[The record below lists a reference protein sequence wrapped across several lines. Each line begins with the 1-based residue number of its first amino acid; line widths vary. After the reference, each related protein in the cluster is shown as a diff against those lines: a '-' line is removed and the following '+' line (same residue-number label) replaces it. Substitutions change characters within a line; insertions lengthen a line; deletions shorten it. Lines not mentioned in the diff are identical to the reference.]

1 MELRGK
7 QKQYLKKEAHH
18 MNPLFQVGKGGLNEE
33 MLYQIGEALEKRE
46 LLKIAL
52 LQNTDEETDALA
64 AVIEEK
70 LRATVVQQIG
80 RTLVLFKPSSKEKN
94 RHYSTV
100 VEKI

>member
-52 LQNTDEETDALA
+52 LQNTDEETDAVA

-80 RTLVLFKPSSKEKN
+80 RTLVLFKPSTKEKK
-94 RHYSTV
+94 RRYSTV
-100 VEKI
+100 EKKI

>member
-52 LQNTDEETDALA
+52 LQNTEKKKKDVA
-64 AVIEEK
+64 AFIEEK
-70 LRATVVQQIG
+70 LRATVDQHIE
-80 RTLVLFKPSSKEKN
+80 RTFVFFN
-94 RHYSTV
+94 
-100 VEKI
+100 

>member
-52 LQNTDEETDALA
+52 LQNTDEETEDVA

-70 LRATVVQQIG
+70 LQAKVVQQIG
-80 RTLVLFKPSSKEKN
+80 RTLVLFKPSTKEKK
-94 RHYSTV
+94 RRYSTV

>member
-52 LQNTDEETDALA
+52 LQNTDEETDAVA
-64 AVIEEK
+64 AKREEK
-70 LRATVVQQIG
+70 QRATVDQQNR
-80 RTLVLFKPSSKEKN
+80 RTLVLFKLKKKKKN
-94 RHYSTV
+94 RRYSTV
-100 VEKI
+100 VEKS

>member
-52 LQNTDEETDALA
+52 LQNTDEETDAVA

-70 LRATVVQQIG
+70 LRATVVQQNG
-80 RTLVLFKPSSKEKN
+80 PTLVLLKPSSKEKN
-94 RHYSTV
+94 RLFSKKKK
-100 VEKI
+100 KI

>member
-52 LQNTDEETDALA
+52 LQNTDEETDAVA

-94 RHYSTV
+94 RCYSTV

>member
-52 LQNTDEETDALA
+52 LQNTDEETEDVA

-70 LRATVVQQIG
+70 TASESRPTDRTHACVVQ
-80 RTLVLFKPSSKEKN
+80 TLNQRKESSLFDC
-94 RHYSTV
+94 R
-100 VEKI
+100 

>member
-52 LQNTDEETDALA
+52 LQNTDEETDAVA

-80 RTLVLFKPSSKEKN
+80 RTLVLFNPSSKEKN
-94 RHYSTV
+94 RRYSTV

>member
-46 LLKIAL
+46 LPKIAL
-52 LQNTDEETDALA
+52 LQNTDEETDAVA

-80 RTLVLFKPSSKEKN
+80 RTLVLFKPSSKENN
-94 RHYSTV
+94 RRYSTV